1 MTDVTAVNIASGRIA
16 DIADRLNS
24 MAAHLAGI
32 EPITRLLCDGG
43 DEGDM
48 HNALAAIGGLCDS
61 IFDKLS
67 DAASELE
74 KLAKEGGAA

>member
-1 MTDVTAVNIASGRIA
+1 MTDASRLDSASGRIA
-16 DIADRLNS
+16 EIANRLNC
-24 MAAHLAGI
+24 MAGQLAGI

-61 IFDKLS
+61 VFDKLS
-67 DAASELE
+67 DAASDLDV
-74 KLAKEGGAA
+74 LAKEGGAV

>member
-1 MTDVTAVNIASGRIA
+1 MNTRTHNVPEQIGA
-16 DIADRLNS
+16 IADRLNS
-24 MAAHLAGI
+24 LAAQLAGV
-32 EPITRLLCDGG
+32 EPVTRLLCDSG

-48 HNALAAIGGLCDS
+48 HNGLASIGGLCDS

-67 DAASELE
+67 DTASDLE